1 MEEAPFSNT
10 SVPCVFMIIDERPAA
25 PYASL
30 IVITRYGICV
40 VRGSVIAPDPAR
52 TSSMV
57 TAVAVLIDILAL
69 L

>member
-1 MEEAPFSNT
+1 MDEAPFSNT
-10 SVPCVFMIIDERPAA
+10 SVPCVLIVMDERAAA

-30 IVITRYGICV
+30 IVMTRYGICV
-40 VRGSVIAPDPAR
+40 VRGRVIAPDPAR

>member
-1 MEEAPFSNT
+1 VKYQNFPEDKPVGAEDGA
-10 SVPCVFMIIDERPAA
+10 VVD
-25 PYASL
+25 
-30 IVITRYGICV
+30 VITRYGICV

-69 L
+69 V